1 MSSHIRSTPPEGHK
15 EPHRAA
21 GHRWYE
27 DAIAIGMG
35 TLMCSFSVV
44 LLTHLGLV
52 TGQTAGAAV
61 LLSYITAWEFGP
73 VFFVLNIPFYLLAF
87 FRLGPLFT
95 LKTFIAVGV
104 VTLWMQVMPT
114 LISFGFLNPWLGAVF
129 SGVLAGSGLLILF
142 RHGASLGGIG
152 VLALYIQERTGFRAG
167 WFQLGVDTLIFLG
180 AALVLDLRL
189 VGFSLLGALIT
200 NAAIGMNHRKDRYI
214 AR

>member
-1 MSSHIRSTPPEGHK
+1 MIMPTRSKPPKGHH
-15 EPHRAA
+15 EPHRATS
-21 GHRWYE
+21 HRWYE

-35 TLMCSFSVV
+35 TMMCSFSVA

-52 TGQTAGAAV
+52 TGQTAGLAV
-61 LLSYITAWEFGP
+61 LLSYVTSWGFGP
-73 VFFVLNIPFYLLAF
+73 VFFVLNIPFYILAF
-87 FRLGPLFT
+87 FRLGLKFT

-104 VTLWMQVMPT
+104 VSALMQVMPS
-114 LISFGFLNPWLGAVF
+114 LVRFDHLDPFLGAIL
-129 SGVLAGSGLLILF
+129 SGVLAGAGLLIIF

-167 WFQLGVDTLIFLG
+167 WFQLGVDAVIFLG

-189 VGFSLLGALIT
+189 VGLSLLGALIT
-200 NAAIGMNHRKDRYI
+200 NVAIGMNHRKDRYI